1 MRDSRSTSARPE
13 TMAQGARFASSLIH
27 PLMESGIWTL
37 SRLGEIG
44 ASVPSK
50 SKAYRM
56 ERVVRVSS
64 ARRPSAENTY
74 VMSGLR
80 WSFVLFV
87 YLLDVRVEHVAAS
100 WLRPSACVRPS
111 DTR

>member
-1 MRDSRSTSARPE
+1 MRGARSASARPE
-13 TMAQGARFASSLIH
+13 IMAQGARFASSLIH
-27 PLMESGIWTL
+27 SLMEGGILTV

-56 ERVVRVSS
+56 ERVVSAHR

-74 VMSGLR
+74 VMLGLL
-80 WSFVLFV
+80 WSFVRLV
-87 YLLDVRVEHVAAS
+87 HPLDARGERVAACG
-100 WLRPSACVRPS
+100 RHPSACVQPS
-111 DTR
+111 HTH